1 MTQGRHEAFDIDPAS
16 IILFC
21 SVGNH
26 FGAALN
32 ELKERFPQARLT
44 AVAPR
49 WRTEPLST
57 AGLIDNTIEVT
68 RDRLHPIKNI
78 GECARVLT
86 AVRAEKCDLLVTMY
100 DSPALNM
107 LHSFSA
113 AGSHAVFDVRGNL
126 YAVRVSRFYPA
137 WLIFRGVG
145 RALLGLLTYA
155 LIRSTL
161 CSWRFLRRRL

>member
-1 MTQGRHEAFDIDPAS
+1 MTRGRSKRFDVDPKS

-26 FGAALN
+26 FGAAVN
-32 ELKERFPQARLT
+32 ELKERFPGARLT
-44 AVAPR
+44 AVAPT

-68 RDRLHPIKNI
+68 RDRLHPITNI
-78 GECARVLT
+78 GECVRVLA
-86 AVRAEKCDLLVTMY
+86 AVRAQRCDLFITMY
-100 DSPALNM
+100 DSPALNV

-113 AGSHAVFDVRGNL
+113 ARSHAVFDVRGNF
-126 YAVRVSRFYPA
+126 YAIRVSRFYPV
-137 WLIFRGVG
+137 WLLFRSAG
-145 RALLGLLTYA
+145 RALLGLLTYV

-161 CSWRFLRRRL
+161 GSWRLFRRLR